1 MLEFL
6 NMDGYGIFIWPSYIF
21 AFSLISYLYFRSVKQ
36 LKKLEKEVEAI
47 EIKKATEK
55 FNTAEGFLRQT
66 A

>member
-21 AFSLISYLYFRSVKQ
+21 AFSLISYLYFRSVTQ
-36 LKKLEKEVEAI
+36 LKNLEKEVEAI
-47 EIKKATEK
+47 ENKKATEK
-55 FNTAEGFLRQT
+55 FNTADSFLRQT

>member
-1 MLEFL
+1 MVEFL
-6 NMDGYGIFIWPSYIF
+6 NMDGFGIFIWPSYIF

-47 EIKKATEK
+47 ENKKATEK
-55 FNTAEGFLRQT
+55 FNTAESFLRQT

>member
-47 EIKKATEK
+47 ENKKATEK
-55 FNTAEGFLRQT
+55 FNTAESFLRQT

>member
-21 AFSLISYLYFRSVKQ
+21 ALSLISYLYFRSIKQ
-36 LKKLEKEVEAI
+36 LKKLEKEIQALEQKAAA
-47 EIKKATEK
+47 EKIK
-55 FNTAEGFLRQT
+55 TARNSISQT

>member
-1 MLEFL
+1 MIEFL

-21 AFSLISYLYFRSVKQ
+21 SFSLISYLYFRSVKQ

-47 EIKKATEK
+47 ENKKATEK
-55 FNTAEGFLRQT
+55 FNTAESFLRQT

>member
-47 EIKKATEK
+47 ENKKATEK

>member
-36 LKKLEKEVEAI
+36 LKKLEKEFE
-47 EIKKATEK
+47 EILKIGDIIYVKKIK
-55 FNTAEGFLRQT
+55 NI
-66 A
+66 

>member
-47 EIKKATEK
+47 ENKKATEK
-55 FNTAEGFLRQT
+55 FNTADSFLRQT

>member
-47 EIKKATEK
+47 ENKKATEK
-55 FNTAEGFLRQT
+55 FITADSFLRQT

>member
-36 LKKLEKEVEAI
+36 LKKLENEVEAI
-47 EIKKATEK
+47 ENKKATEK
-55 FNTAEGFLRQT
+55 FNTADSFLRQT